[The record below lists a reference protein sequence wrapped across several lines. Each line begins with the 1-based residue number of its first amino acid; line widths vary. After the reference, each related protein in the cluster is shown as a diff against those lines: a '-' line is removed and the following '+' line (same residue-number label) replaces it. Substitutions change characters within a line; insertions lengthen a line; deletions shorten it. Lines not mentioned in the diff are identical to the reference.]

1 MHTRRVTKERDIGLI
16 GILIVLLH
24 WPDST
29 YAGQLIAG
37 FPAVG
42 YAEWC
47 GVYPQKPARRITLDE
62 VLEKGTELL
71 GPYSQKMGPGANDE
85 YIAEASL
92 KDYERGWSSP
102 PLTWD
107 ALRKQTRGRP
117 INLIRRFAIDQPS
130 GKKRIIDDAAEG
142 GQSETSEDANKVQFC
157 NATQPAKHVAA
168 LTEAAKECKLPGME
182 NRPLESGG
190 EDWPDAYRGTPMNPA
205 HAEACVVVYWHPGW
219 NEAAFQIYHSMLFGL
234 PLAVTGFNRYPKICQ
249 AIVRRFLFILF
260 SMYFDDATIQDWAA
274 AKGSGQKEVRKLMK
288 ILGTPFAPCKQQ
300 DMAVTGDF
308 LGLVHDLTH
317 ATSSGLVKFW
327 VREKSDSQAAGYDQN
342 RQGHPPGHP
351 GGSFEI
357 LRHSQFLRMWHVRKN
372 RQGRPQRSQGKAVCT
387 NTVLTEHIDRGVQ
400 AHRSRNK
407 AETGQMHFRDAAG
420 GFSGSQ
426 EPPTQPTTTAE
437 AREASC

>member
-1 MHTRRVTKERDIGLI
+1 
-16 GILIVLLH
+16 
-24 WPDST
+24 
-29 YAGQLIAG
+29 
-37 FPAVG
+37 
-42 YAEWC
+42 
-47 GVYPQKPARRITLDE
+47 
-62 VLEKGTELL
+62 
-71 GPYSQKMGPGANDE
+71 MGPGVNDE

-300 DMAVTGDF
+300 NMAVTGDF

-327 VREKSDSQAAGYDQN
+327 VRENLTAKLQGMIKTSRDTQKVTPGAASKFYGTAN
-342 RQGHPPGHP
+342 FFECGTFGKIGRAGLNAIKERQYEH
-351 GGSFEI
+351 E
-357 LRHSQFLRMWHVRKN
+357 HSPHRAY
-372 RQGRPQRSQGKAVCT
+372 RQR
-387 NTVLTEHIDRGVQ
+387 VQ

-407 AETGQMHFRDAAG
+407 AETGQMHFCDSAE
-420 GFSGSQ
+420 GSQ
-426 EPPTQPTTTAE
+426 VHRSFRRSVRRP
-437 AREASC
+437 